1 LLLLE
6 ETGTLGPTTP
16 GDDLSIEKGIGK
28 ILLVVIASVDA
39 VGDITVTGDSV
50 DRDTGNVTLA
60 DTDTITLDG
69 NSTDNSTTDSN
80 GNIVHVFEDAYITSK
95 WFTGTVV
102 LSSTEVELTDVDVY
116 HVSFEQFNDQPVIT
130 LNTFD
135 ANIFTNNAN
144 AEFDA
149 YLFDLHITTGSKC
162 DVENH
167 AELHVGADGE
177 TAIADVYWR
186 LRQGSINQ
194 ALDGSTD
201 GIWVDVHYGG
211 FPSSTEDVTIKV
223 WATQTQSLTLT

>member
-1 LLLLE
+1 
-6 ETGTLGPTTP
+6 
-16 GDDLSIEKGIGK
+16 
-28 ILLVVIASVDA
+28 
-39 VGDITVTGDSV
+39 VGDITVTGDTV
-50 DRDTGNVTLA
+50 NRDTGAVSVA
-60 DTDTITLDG
+60 DTDTITLDA
-69 NSTDNSTTDSN
+69 NTTDNTTTDSN
-80 GNIVHVFEDAYITSK
+80 GNLVHEFVGAYITSK

-116 HVSFEQFNDQPVIT
+116 HVSFEQFNDSPDIT

-135 ANIFTNNAN
+135 ANIFTSNAN

-149 YLFDLHITTGSKC
+149 YLFDLHITTGDKC

-177 TAIADVYWR
+177 TAVDDVYWR

-194 ALDGSTD
+194 ALDGTTD

-223 WATQTQSLTLT
+223 WATCSQTLTLS